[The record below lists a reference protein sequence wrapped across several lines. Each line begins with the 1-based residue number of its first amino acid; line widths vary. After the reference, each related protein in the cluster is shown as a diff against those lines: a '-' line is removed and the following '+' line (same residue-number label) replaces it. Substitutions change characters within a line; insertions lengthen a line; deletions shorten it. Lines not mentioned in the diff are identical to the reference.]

1 MLSWDQVGTV
11 VLNNRK
17 YVYTRNQ
24 GSVRKVHGLFV
35 RLRAFRRQTLW
46 GSLPA
51 VSLSDLVGL
60 LQEASPSSFLLTA
73 ASDS

>member
-17 YVYTRNQ
+17 YVYRRNQ
-24 GSVRKVHGLFV
+24 ESVRKVHGLFV
-35 RLRAFRRQTLW
+35 RLRAFRRQTLS

-60 LQEASPSSFLLTA
+60 LQEASPSCFLLTA